1 MDKEFKEVNGKKFP
15 VRLVPVD
22 EEEFGCGSPLAIAD
36 YELWTAIDYA
46 IKWNS
51 DESKKK
57 ELNDL
62 DNEIFFYCDSGFIA
76 NDPTDM
82 EIVEYLRKHCV

>member
-1 MDKEFKEVNGKKFP
+1 MDKYFEEVNGKKFP

-36 YELWTAIDYA
+36 YELDVA
-46 IKWNS
+46 IKDAIKSSS
-51 DESKKK
+51 DNIFLD
-57 ELNDL
+57 ELSAL

-82 EIVEYLRKHCV
+82 EIVEYLRKHCA